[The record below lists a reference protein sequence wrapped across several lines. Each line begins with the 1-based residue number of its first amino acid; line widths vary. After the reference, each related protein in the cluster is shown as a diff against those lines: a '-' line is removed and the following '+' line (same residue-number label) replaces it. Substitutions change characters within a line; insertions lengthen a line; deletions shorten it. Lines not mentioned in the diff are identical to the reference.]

1 MREKNLLYF
10 MEGKVLDIGP
20 FGLEPISE
28 RGQKFRRPTE
38 NTLQM

>member
-10 MEGKVLDIGP
+10 TEGKVSDIRT
-20 FGLEPISE
+20 FGLEPISA

-38 NTLQM
+38 NALEI